1 MRIYRIKEFAEAYTM
16 PSLTLK
22 PTHKP
27 IKAYHAALKQFDLLD
42 VTHETAVR
50 SAFQSLLEYCARQ
63 FNLTLVPEH
72 SITVHRNRRIV
83 VDGALIDDFQLP
95 HGYWEAKDIHDNLP
109 AEVLRKFEKGYPRDN
124 ILFQTPQRAILWQNG
139 QETLDADLNDSTQLI
154 GVLETFF
161 SHRPQEYTEWEE
173 AVSQFKNKVPALGN
187 SLTALIQKE
196 REANPHFTTAFEDF
210 YAKCRQSINPNLSEA
225 AVEEML
231 IQHLLT
237 ERIFRTVFSNP
248 DFTDRNVIAR
258 EIETVIKALTE
269 QAFSRDDFL
278 RSLDRFYLAIERAA
292 ATINDFSQ
300 KQSFLNTVYEQFF
313 QGFSVEV
320 ADTHGVVY
328 TPQPIVDFMVR
339 SVDQILK
346 TEFGN
351 EHGERAAASCFESR
365 SHRGAAPTISDRDV
379 HIIDPFVGTGNFI
392 VRTMREIRP
401 TALEDKYT
409 TELHCN
415 EVMLLPYYIASMNI
429 EHEFYETMGI
439 YRPFEGICLVDTF
452 ELAEDRQLSL
462 FAPEN
467 TQRVESQKGTPMF
480 VIIGNPPY
488 NVGQVNENDNN
499 KNRKYPTMDARVAAT
514 YAKDSKATNKNK
526 LSDPYVKA
534 IRWASDRIG
543 EEGVVAFV
551 TNNGFLD
558 GVAFDGMRKHLADDF
573 DAIYI
578 LDLSGN
584 VRKNPKLSGKT
595 HNVFGIQVG
604 VSINFFIK
612 KGANA
617 NSQAEIFYARVD
629 EFWRKEDKYRY
640 LDSKEHYRNIEWKP
654 IIPDRRYTWLTE
666 GLHPEFETFI
676 PMGTKEAKAAKSEA
690 VDVIFKTYSC
700 GVGTNRDAWVYNFN
714 RNGLM
719 QNMRLTIDTYNVEVD
734 RWKRR
739 GDQAESL
746 DDFVLSDDK
755 KIKWSSALKRT
766 LKSGQIAEFA
776 DTKIRQSLYRP
787 FTKSN
792 LFFDRVMNHS
802 IHIFPSI
809 FPTPETEQENRVI
822 WLKVGQEWPMFAL
835 MANKIPDQLPQ
846 GGSQCFPFYT
856 YDEDGTNRRE
866 NITDWALA
874 QFRTH
879 YRDEAITK
887 WDIFQYVYGIL
898 HHPDYR
904 ELYKANLKRDL
915 PRLPFGSDFWG
926 FAKAGQR
933 LGEIHIGYEQVP
945 EYQLAFIENRE
956 VPLNWRVEKM
966 KLSKDKT
973 QLLYNDFLTLDGIP
987 AKVFDYRLGN
997 RSALE
1002 WVINQYCVKT
1012 DKRSGIV
1019 NNPNR
1024 ADDPQYIVKLIR
1036 QVIAVSLETVRIV
1049 EELPGLEVPAH

>member
-1 MRIYRIKEFAEAYTM
+1 M

-27 IKAYHAALKQFDLLD
+27 IKAYDAAIKQFDRLGI
-42 VTHETAVR
+42 THETAVR

-63 FNLTLVPEH
+63 FNLTLVLEH
-72 SITVHRNRRIV
+72 SITVHRNKRIV
-83 VDGALIDDFQLP
+83 VDGVLIDDFQLP

-109 AEVLRKFEKGYPRDN
+109 IQVQRKFAAGYPRDN

-139 QETLDADLNDSTQLI
+139 QQTLDADLNDPMQLI

-173 AVSQFKNKVPALGN
+173 AVAQFKNKVPALGG
-187 SLTALIQKE
+187 SLAALIQDE
-196 REANPHFTTAFEDF
+196 RDVNPHFTTAFEDF
-210 YAKCRQSINPNLSEA
+210 HAKCRQSINPNLSEA

-237 ERIFRTVFSNP
+237 ERIFRTVFGNP

-300 KQSFLNTVYEQFF
+300 KQGFLNTVYEQFF
-313 QGFSVEV
+313 QGFSVEI

-351 EHGERAAASCFESR
+351 EHGERAATQD
-365 SHRGAAPTISDRDV
+365 APTISDRDV

-401 TALEDKYT
+401 TALADKYIR
-409 TELHCN
+409 ELHCN

-429 EHEFYETMGI
+429 EHEFYETMGA

-452 ELAEDRQLSL
+452 ELAEDRQLPL
-462 FAPEN
+462 FALEN

-543 EEGVVAFV
+543 EEGIVAFV

-654 IIPDRRYTWLTE
+654 IIPDRRYT
-666 GLHPEFETFI
+666 
-676 PMGTKEAKAAKSEA
+676 
-690 VDVIFKTYSC
+690 
-700 GVGTNRDAWVYNFN
+700 
-714 RNGLM
+714 
-719 QNMRLTIDTYNVEVD
+719 
-734 RWKRR
+734 
-739 GDQAESL
+739 
-746 DDFVLSDDK
+746 
-755 KIKWSSALKRT
+755 
-766 LKSGQIAEFA
+766 
-776 DTKIRQSLYRP
+776 
-787 FTKSN
+787 
-792 LFFDRVMNHS
+792 
-802 IHIFPSI
+802 
-809 FPTPETEQENRVI
+809 
-822 WLKVGQEWPMFAL
+822 
-835 MANKIPDQLPQ
+835 
-846 GGSQCFPFYT
+846 
-856 YDEDGTNRRE
+856 
-866 NITDWALA
+866 
-874 QFRTH
+874 
-879 YRDEAITK
+879 
-887 WDIFQYVYGIL
+887 
-898 HHPDYR
+898 
-904 ELYKANLKRDL
+904 
-915 PRLPFGSDFWG
+915 
-926 FAKAGQR
+926 
-933 LGEIHIGYEQVP
+933 
-945 EYQLAFIENRE
+945 
-956 VPLNWRVEKM
+956 
-966 KLSKDKT
+966 
-973 QLLYNDFLTLDGIP
+973 
-987 AKVFDYRLGN
+987 
-997 RSALE
+997 
-1002 WVINQYCVKT
+1002 
-1012 DKRSGIV
+1012 
-1019 NNPNR
+1019 
-1024 ADDPQYIVKLIR
+1024 
-1036 QVIAVSLETVRIV
+1036 
-1049 EELPGLEVPAH
+1049 